1 MTVHN
6 TLGKFKIDML
16 HLPIS
21 WLHDLKAWWVTSA
34 QTFQTLTTSWIQAQS
49 SIKVSNFFIL

>member
-1 MTVHN
+1 
-6 TLGKFKIDML
+6 
-16 HLPIS
+16 
-21 WLHDLKAWWVTSA
+21 VTSA